1 MPNMISLRKFRL
13 STTTGHMISFNS
25 NEPVYVPDEAV
36 SAAMAAGCAPVNGA
50 DQVFFDDVQRSRV
63 EFSGDLRKSILHFA
77 IGTLVKE
84 NDPRKFD
91 GSGLPRL
98 DVLSKR
104 LGFEVFKDERRVAH
118 QTYMAVL
125 KNGEHVVLHKDAES
139 VLAVIDAEGKAELLL
154 LANKHGVEAEQAAG
168 LTTKDLR
175 KMLLARFSGL
185 TSA

>member
-1 MPNMISLRKFRL
+1 
-13 STTTGHMISFNS
+13 
-25 NEPVYVPDEAV
+25 
-36 SAAMAAGCAPVNGA
+36 
-50 DQVFFDDVQRSRV
+50 
-63 EFSGDLRKSILHFA
+63 
-77 IGTLVKE
+77 
-84 NDPRKFD
+84 
-91 GSGLPRL
+91 
-98 DVLSKR
+98 
-104 LGFEVFKDERRVAH
+104 
-118 QTYMAVL
+118 MAVL